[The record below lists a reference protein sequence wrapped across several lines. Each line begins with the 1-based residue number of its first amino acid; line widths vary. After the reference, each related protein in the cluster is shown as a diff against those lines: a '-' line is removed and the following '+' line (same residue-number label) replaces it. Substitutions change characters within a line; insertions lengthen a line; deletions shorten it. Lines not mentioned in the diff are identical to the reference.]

1 MQRAMLRA
9 LGRAGPRLPQAVRVQ
24 PARGRKSR
32 HDPPAKSKL
41 GRTATPPAVDPAE
54 LFVLSERY
62 ARYRQTVGALRRQF
76 AREVRERLLEARVG
90 SQAARKAEQDAA
102 EHRELLAWNQAE
114 NRRLHELRVARRL
127 QEARDGERRRAEL
140 EARRAEEARAWA
152 RLKEEEVLRLQV
164 GRGAPGRAAE
174 PLHRSGRWAR
184 PGALQAPWHDLGR
197 TPHPAGAGPRR
208 AAPRLASP
216 RNRWPRGDSWGQG
229 LRPE

>member
-1 MQRAMLRA
+1 MLRA
-9 LGRAGPRLPQAVRVQ
+9 LVRAGPRLPQAVRVQ

-32 HDPPAKSKL
+32 HDPPAKSKV
-41 GRTATPPAVDPAE
+41 GRTTTPPAVDPAE

-127 QEARDGERRRAEL
+127 QEAREEERRRAEL
-140 EARRAEEARAWA
+140 EALRAEEARAWT

-164 GRGAPGRAAE
+164 GWGAPGRG
-174 PLHRSGRWAR
+174 H
-184 PGALQAPWHDLGR
+184 LGCS
-197 TPHPAGAGPRR
+197 RR
-208 AAPRLASP
+208 AIRCT
-216 RNRWPRGDSWGQG
+216 W
-229 LRPE
+229 